1 MIKFCFSCSY
11 PDSRQYKAVIM
22 EAATEALKYENCFEN
37 YEISIT
43 LTDDEQIHQYN
54 KQFRNKDKA
63 TDVLS
68 FPLSDQSEGL
78 KKNPDNNCYMLGDI
92 VISIDTAAR
101 QAKENLQSLEREIA
115 FLTIHSVLHL
125 LGYDH
130 ETSEE
135 DEKEMFSKQ
144 DEIIHRIY
152 AV

>member
-1 MIKFCFSCSY
+1 MIKFCFCCNY
-11 PDSRQYKAVIM
+11 PDSRQYKAIIM
-22 EAATEALKYENCFEN
+22 EAATEALKYENRFEN

-43 LTDDEQIHQYN
+43 LTDDTQIHGYN

-68 FPLSDQSEGL
+68 FPLSDCNEGL
-78 KKNPDNNCYMLGDI
+78 KKNPDNNCFMLGDI

-101 QAKENLQSLEREIA
+101 QAKENIQSLEREIA

-135 DEKEMFSKQ
+135 DEKEMFFKQ